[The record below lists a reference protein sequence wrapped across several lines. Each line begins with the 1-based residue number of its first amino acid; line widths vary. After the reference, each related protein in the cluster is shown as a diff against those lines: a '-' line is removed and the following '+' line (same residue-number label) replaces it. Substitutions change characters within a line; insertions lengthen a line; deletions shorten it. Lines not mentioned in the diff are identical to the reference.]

1 MKKNFFGLLILSIL
15 FFSCS
20 NSSRVDKENYGSSA
34 KINCSI
40 PSISE
45 EKNEITVGVN
55 DEIEFTADT
64 SFDNHYAFLA
74 IFETFPDAYEKTF
87 GQELLVKEEIPEK
100 DDSIIYF
107 PFFNEDYTYE
117 LRNEYINQ
125 GKTVFDYFLPE
136 YYLYKKGFLVVPQK
150 TEKVYNKS
158 AFKIK
163 YSTPGDY
170 RVYLQFDNYYSIS
183 YKYVN
188 ISFNKYDD
196 VKEYI
201 IHVEE

>member
-64 SFDNHYAFLA
+64 SFDNHYASRKR
-74 IFETFPDAYEKTF
+74 DR
-87 GQELLVKEEIPEK
+87 
-100 DDSIIYF
+100 
-107 PFFNEDYTYE
+107 
-117 LRNEYINQ
+117 RNDLGACPRGLQ
-125 GKTVFDYFLPE
+125 GKMEYQRNAVYPYDELCCYPTCHVFDRGMGSE
-136 YYLYKKGFLVVPQK
+136 RIRC
-150 TEKVYNKS
+150 S
-158 AFKIK
+158 ADTQPRNTKRMASVSRRSEISDK
-163 YSTPGDY
+163 YHHRCIAHRCD
-170 RVYLQFDNYYSIS
+170 VHIS
-183 YKYVN
+183 QVQ
-188 ISFNKYDD
+188 
-196 VKEYI
+196 
-201 IHVEE
+201 